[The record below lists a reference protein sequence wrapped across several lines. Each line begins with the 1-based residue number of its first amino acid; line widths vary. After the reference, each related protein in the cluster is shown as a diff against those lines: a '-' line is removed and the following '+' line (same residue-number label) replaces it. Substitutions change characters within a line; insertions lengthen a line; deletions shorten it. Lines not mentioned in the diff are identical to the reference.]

1 MFDALSGRNWLET
14 LAAHILPCPEI
25 ILQFLFTV
33 REHGICLAML
43 SMVEVG

>member
-1 MFDALSGRNWLET
+1 VRGADGGKHTSEHERIRVGGSVDDDN
-14 LAAHILPCPEI
+14 
-25 ILQFLFTV
+25 